1 MDFDVDSF
9 IKRNW
14 RQGAFLPDDLAH
26 ELIKELNLSMSLDN
40 GDALLITSHDC
51 DINSRNFTDEPYAE
65 LVIARKAERD
75 GNKKMGKS
83 SRFLQLKTE
92 INNEEVHFEMKASD
106 RFSIA
111 RSRLSSFSPANY
123 LSPANTEFLSEW
135 LARRYSR
142 AAFPNAFDERIS
154 PLKGKI
160 RKCLQNVSGDIFGIY
175 FSLIEDELPKT
186 EPYKT
191 VGFAVMIDEDFCDST
206 KLDRCKLAITKL
218 EGLLNSVGVEF
229 DEDIEIVSDKE
240 FSLEDLRLTKR
251 WDWDV
256 LSYDEGHQAYLSI

>member
-1 MDFDVDSF
+1 VDLDVDSF
-9 IKRNW
+9 IKSNW

-26 ELIKELNLSMSLDN
+26 ELTKELNLAMSVDN
-40 GDALLITSHDC
+40 GDKLIITSHDC
-51 DINSRNFTDEPYAE
+51 DVNSRNFKDEPYAE
-65 LVIARKAERD
+65 VIIARKAELD

-83 SRFLQLKTE
+83 SRFLQLKTD
-92 INNEEVHFEMKASD
+92 INKEEVYYEMKASD
-106 RFSIA
+106 RFSIL
-111 RSRLSSFSPANY
+111 RTRLLSFSPANY
-123 LSPANTEFLSEW
+123 FSPANTVFLSEW

-160 RKCLQNVSGDIFGIY
+160 KKCLQSVSGDIFGIY

-191 VGFAVMIDEDFCDST
+191 VGFAVMIDEDFCNT
-206 KLDRCKLAITKL
+206 AKLDRCKLAITKL
-218 EGLLNSVGVEF
+218 QGLLSGVGVEF

-256 LSYDEGHQAYLSI
+256 LSYDEGHQAYLHI

>member
-1 MDFDVDSF
+1 MDIDIDSF

-14 RQGAFLPDDLAH
+14 RQGTFLPDDFAH
-26 ELIKELNLSMSLDN
+26 ELIKELNLAMSVDN
-40 GDALLITSHDC
+40 GDTLIITSHDC
-51 DINSRNFTDEPYAE
+51 DVNSRNFTDEPYAE

-92 INNEEVHFEMKASD
+92 INSEEVYYEMRASD

-111 RSRLSSFSPANY
+111 RTRLSSFSPANY

-160 RKCLQNVSGDIFGIY
+160 KSCLQNVSGDIFGIY
-175 FSLIEDELPKT
+175 FSLTEEELPKT
-186 EPYKT
+186 ESYKT

-218 EGLLNSVGVEF
+218 QGLLSRVRIEF
-229 DEDIEIVSDKE
+229 DEDIEIVSDKD
-240 FSLEDLRLTKR
+240 FSLEDLRLTRR

-256 LSYDEGHQAYLSI
+256 LSYDEGQQAYVSI